1 MVPVSAYASAALEEC
16 RKSAFFFFFLLE
28 EESFIDYR
36 NALAR
41 LQRARAGLPQRL
53 TVSSD
58 AGYTR

>member
-1 MVPVSAYASAALEEC
+1 MTLFITEDL
-16 RKSAFFFFFLLE
+16 FFVE
-28 EESFIDYR
+28 EESYIDYR

-41 LQRARAGLPQRL
+41 LQWARAGLPQRL